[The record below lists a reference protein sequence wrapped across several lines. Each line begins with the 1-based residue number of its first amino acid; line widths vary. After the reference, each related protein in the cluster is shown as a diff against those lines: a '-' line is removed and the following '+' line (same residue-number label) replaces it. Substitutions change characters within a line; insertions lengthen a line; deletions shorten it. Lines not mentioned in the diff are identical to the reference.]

1 MYPTTQPIC
10 VHMSSNVRACM
21 SLPACGATPRKGGK
35 GPARSCSC
43 SESPPCPCSVVLVC
57 YLQTQAR
64 MKVSH
69 NCARRGRKE
78 GGGVRACRGSLRR
91 RLAGREGRDAGVR
104 ACTCTGGMD
113 CQVPP
118 SLCGG
123 RVCVCT
129 GGVGAAC
136 EGRCWAKHTDRE
148 TPAKPSNRFC
158 MSIFAALNSLQQKVA
173 HSRYVAT

>member
-78 GGGVRACRGSLRR
+78 GGGVRACRRSLRR

-104 ACTCTGGMD
+104 ACMGG
-113 CQVPP
+113 
-118 SLCGG
+118 LRRKLAG
-123 RVCVCT
+123 R
-129 GGVGAAC
+129 
-136 EGRCWAKHTDRE
+136 EGRGARVPAPVLQP
-148 TPAKPSNRFC
+148 TPLALGCLFPGCSLPANSNG
-158 MSIFAALNSLQQKVA
+158 
-173 HSRYVAT
+173 

>member
-69 NCARRGRKE
+69 NCARRGRREVACELAGEACGADWGGGKE
-78 GGGVRACRGSLRR
+78 GTRVCGLAHAREAWIVRCPPVCVGAESVCARAGWVLRARVGAGQSTPIVKLRQNRRIVFACR
-91 RLAGREGRDAGVR
+91 
-104 ACTCTGGMD
+104 
-113 CQVPP
+113 
-118 SLCGG
+118 
-123 RVCVCT
+123 
-129 GGVGAAC
+129 
-136 EGRCWAKHTDRE
+136 
-148 TPAKPSNRFC
+148 F
-158 MSIFAALNSLQQKVA
+158 
-173 HSRYVAT
+173 SRP